1 MFKTNS
7 MVILFENLRN
17 EKPERVFSF
26 GSVHCGCLES
36 RPEECVIYLTVN
48 EMPKDS
54 DKAL

>member
-1 MFKTNS
+1 